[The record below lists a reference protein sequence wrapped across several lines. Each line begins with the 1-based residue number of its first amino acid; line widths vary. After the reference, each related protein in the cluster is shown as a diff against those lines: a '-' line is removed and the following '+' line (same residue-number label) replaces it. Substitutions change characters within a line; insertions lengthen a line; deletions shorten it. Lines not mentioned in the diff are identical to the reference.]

1 MAVAGALLT
10 REPESL
16 IPPSSRAAIDAALD
30 TLRSRKVIWAALP
43 LLEKI
48 DLLRELRRS
57 FREVADQW
65 VAACLQAEGLSASD
79 PRSGEEWIVGPYFVQ
94 RNLRLLQESLVG
106 ISLHGAPR
114 VPGPVRALPDGRA
127 AARVFPYDLWDR
139 LFYPGV
145 TAEVWMEEG
154 VRPEDV
160 AATQAVAYRE
170 KVPRGGVAV
179 VLSAGNVSSIGP
191 MDALYKLFVDNE
203 VVAFKTHRVN
213 DYLGPLMERGF
224 RPLIEGGFLR
234 IVYGGREEGGY
245 LTEHPAVD
253 SIHITGS
260 DKTYEA
266 IVFGAGE
273 EGERRKAEGRPR
285 LDKRITSELGNISP
299 LVVVPGHWSADD
311 VAYQAE
317 NIATTLTNNASFNC
331 NATRILVLHREWP
344 QREALLAALRTVLL
358 RTPPRRAFYP
368 GAAERYARFVAAHPA
383 AEKIGEAGPG
393 ELPWT
398 LLPDLDPEDAEQ
410 LAFNTESFCSLCGLV
425 TLEAPSTAAFLER
438 ATELCNE
445 RLWGTLNATLIADP
459 ATQASPESGPA
470 LERAIERLRYGTVAL
485 NMWAAAGYGLVI
497 TPWGAYPGHTPH
509 DIQSGQGIVHNTLM
523 FSRVEKN
530 VVRAP
535 FRSTPKPLW
544 FAGHRTAHRL
554 GPKITAFETSPSLAK
569 LPGIFALALQ
579 G

>member
-1 MAVAGALLT
+1 MAVTGALLT
-10 REPESL
+10 SEAESL
-16 IPPSSRAAIDAALD
+16 LPPSSREAMDAAVA
-30 TLRSRKVIWAALP
+30 TLRSRKVIWATLP

-48 DLLRELRRS
+48 DLVRQLRRS
-57 FREVADQW
+57 FLEVADEW
-65 VAACLQAEGLSASD
+65 VAACQRAEGLSPED

-114 VPGPVRALPDGRA
+114 IPGPVRALPDGRA
-127 AARVFPYDLWDR
+127 AAQVFPYDLWDR

-145 TAEVWMEEG
+145 TAEVWMQEG
-154 VRPEDV
+154 VRPGDL

-170 KVPRGGVAV
+170 KVPRGRVAL

-234 IVYGGREEGGY
+234 LVYGGREEGAY
-245 LTEHPAVD
+245 LSEHEGID

-266 IVFGAGE
+266 IVFGTGA
-273 EGERRKAEGRPR
+273 EGARRKAEGRPR
-285 LDKRITSELGNISP
+285 LEKDISSELGNISP
-299 LVVVPGHWSADD
+299 LIVVPGHWSPDDLAFQADN
-311 VAYQAE
+311 V
-317 NIATTLTNNASFNC
+317 ATTLTNNAAFNC
-331 NATRILVLHREWP
+331 NATRMLVLHREWP
-344 QREALLAALRTVLL
+344 QREALLAALRDVLR

-368 GAAERYARFVAAHPA
+368 GAEERYARFLAAHPD
-383 AEKIGEAGPG
+383 AERIGEARPG

-398 LLPDLDPEDAEQ
+398 LLPELDPGDAGE
-410 LAFNTESFCSLCGLV
+410 LAFTTESFCALCGVVSLS
-425 TLEAPSTAAFLER
+425 APSAAAFLKR
-438 ATELCNE
+438 ATAFCND

-459 ATQASPESGPA
+459 ATQAAPESGAA
-470 LERAIERLRYGTVAL
+470 LERAIAELRYGTVAV

-497 TPWGAYPGHTPH
+497 TPWGAYPGHTPT
-509 DIQSGQGIVHNTLM
+509 DIQSGQGVVHNTLM

-535 FRSTPKPLW
+535 FRSRPKPLW
-544 FAGHRTAHRL
+544 FGSHRTAHRL
-554 GPKITAFETSPSLAK
+554 GPKITAFEASPALHKVPA
-569 LPGIFALALQ
+569 IFALALQ

>member
-1 MAVAGALLT
+1 MAVTGALLT
-10 REPESL
+10 SEAESL
-16 IPPSSRAAIDAALD
+16 LPPSSREAMDAAVA
-30 TLRSRKVIWAALP
+30 TLRSRKVIWATLP

-48 DLLRELRRS
+48 DLVRQLRRS
-57 FREVADQW
+57 FQEVAEEW
-65 VAACLQAEGLSASD
+65 VAACQRAEGLSPEN

-114 VPGPVRALPDGRA
+114 IPGPVRALPDGRA
-127 AARVFPYDLWDR
+127 AAQVFPYDLWDR

-145 TAEVWMEEG
+145 TAEVWMQEG
-154 VRPEDV
+154 VGPRDI

-170 KVPRGGVAV
+170 KLPRGRVAL
-179 VLSAGNVSSIGP
+179 VLSAGKVSSIGP

-234 IVYGGREEGGY
+234 IVYGGREEGAY
-245 LTEHPAVD
+245 LCEHEGID
-253 SIHITGS
+253 SIHVTGS

-266 IVFGAGE
+266 IVFGTGA
-273 EGERRKAEGRPR
+273 EGARRKAEGRPR
-285 LDKRITSELGNISP
+285 LDKQITSELGNISP
-299 LVVVPGHWSADD
+299 LIVVPGHWGPDDLAFQAD
-311 VAYQAE
+311 
-317 NIATTLTNNASFNC
+317 NIATTLTNNAAFNC
-331 NATRILVLHREWP
+331 NATRVLVLHREWP
-344 QREALLAALRTVLL
+344 QRAALLAALREVLR

-368 GAAERYARFVAAHPA
+368 GAQERFARFLAAYPDAER
-383 AEKIGEAGPG
+383 IGEARPG

-398 LLPDLDPEDAEQ
+398 LLPELDPEDAGE
-410 LAFNTESFCSLCGLV
+410 LAFTTESFCSLCGVVSLG
-425 TLEAPSTAAFLER
+425 APSTAAFLER
-438 ATELCNE
+438 ATAFCNE

-459 ATQASPESGPA
+459 ATQAAPESGAA
-470 LERAIERLRYGTVAL
+470 LERAIAELRYGTVAV

-497 TPWGAYPGHTPH
+497 TPWGAYPGHTPQ

-535 FRSTPKPLW
+535 FRSRPKPLW
-544 FAGHRTAHRL
+544 FGSHRTAHRL
-554 GPKITAFETSPSLAK
+554 GPKITAFETSPALHK
-569 LPGIFALALQ
+569 LPAIFALALQ